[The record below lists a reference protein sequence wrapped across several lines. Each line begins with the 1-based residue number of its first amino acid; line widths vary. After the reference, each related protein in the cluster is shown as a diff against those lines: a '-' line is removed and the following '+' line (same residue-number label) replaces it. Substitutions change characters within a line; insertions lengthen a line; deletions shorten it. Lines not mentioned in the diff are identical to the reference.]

1 MATPALSDLTA
12 ALAAGRMLSDPEV
25 LRAADALLDAE
36 APDTEKG
43 AFLRALAARGE
54 SAGEIAGFVTAFLAH
69 ALRPPLDLDT
79 LDRPAIDVCGTGG
92 DRLDLFNVSTT
103 SMFVLAAGGAAVVK
117 HGNRGI
123 TSRSGGADVLEA
135 LGVRIDLPP
144 DRFAECVRRHGAA
157 FMLAPQYHPAF
168 KAVAGVRK
176 QLAAD
181 GVRTVFNIIG
191 PLLNP
196 LQPPHQL
203 VGVFDPALPPVYA
216 DILRRLGRSSA
227 WVVHGRTA
235 DGRGMDEV
243 STLGPTDIVALADG
257 AITTRTVQVPAP
269 PAQLA
274 ELTGGDATRNA
285 AILTA
290 ILDGTDRGARR
301 DIVVANAA
309 AAFQVAGLA
318 DSWDAGFAR
327 AAEAIDSGRAAA
339 VLDALRRFS

>member
-1 MATPALSDLTA
+1 MATPVLPDLTA
-12 ALAAGRMLSDPEV
+12 ALAAGRILSDAEIANAAEALLAMEV
-25 LRAADALLDAE
+25 ADADKA
-36 APDTEKG
+36 D
-43 AFLRALAARGE
+43 FLRALSARGE
-54 SAGEIAGFVTAFLAH
+54 SAGEIAGFVTAFLIH
-69 ALRPPLDLDT
+69 AVRPPLDLGT

-92 DRLDLFNVSTT
+92 DRLDLFNVSTA
-103 SMFVLAAGGAAVVK
+103 SLFVLAAGGAAVVK

-176 QLAAD
+176 QLAAA
-181 GVRTVFNIIG
+181 GIRTVFNIIG

-216 DILRRLGRSSA
+216 DILRRLGRRRA

-257 AITTRTVQVPAP
+257 AITASTVHVPAA
-269 PAQLA
+269 PAALE

-285 AILTA
+285 AILTG
-290 ILDGTDRGARR
+290 ILDGSDRGPRR

-327 AAEAIDSGRAAA
+327 AADAIDSGRAAA
-339 VLDALRRFS
+339 VLEALRRFA